1 MIFKGS
7 MRILFA
13 LFCAKDISI
22 GLRFS
27 ENTLKWPCYMMSQFP
42 NSVRVWQN
50 CTITCRTHVV
60 SFFFFFFYKILQHL
74 GGNKVK
80 LGEETESILAL
91 AHDYLV

>member
-7 MRILFA
+7 MRILCA
-13 LFCAKDISI
+13 LFCAKNIFI

-27 ENTLKWPCYMMSQFP
+27 ENTLKWPPCYMMSQFP
-42 NSVRVWQN
+42 NSVRVWQD

-60 SFFFFFFYKILQHL
+60 FFFLFFYKILQHL
-74 GGNKVK
+74 AGNKVK

>member
-13 LFCAKDISI
+13 LFCAKNIFI

-27 ENTLKWPCYMMSQFP
+27 ENTLKWPPCYMMCQFP

-60 SFFFFFFYKILQHL
+60 SFLFFFYKILQHL
-74 GGNKVK
+74 AGNKVK

-91 AHDYLV
+91 PLDYLV

>member
-13 LFCAKDISI
+13 LFCAKNIFI

-27 ENTLKWPCYMMSQFP
+27 ENTLKWPPCYMMSQFP

-50 CTITCRTHVV
+50 CAITCRTHVV
-60 SFFFFFFYKILQHL
+60 PFFFFYKILQHL
-74 GGNKVK
+74 AGNKVK